1 MRHLNTP
8 PRPTL
13 TAFEPRSSA
22 VGSVWVW
29 SVLGTSGPTF
39 QSTPSQETAPST
51 EVRQIQLVIFVDNS
65 RLSYQH
71 CRLFAHFFP
80 VLSVLDK
87 NTAQGRDPKHVAQAV
102 LKAVRQRN
110 DDVILA
116 GPLPS
121 LAIYLRTLW
130 PALFFKLMA
139 SRARK
144 EQKPKDEWHT
154 QQQSMVRNAAFKVEK
169 AKPPAISGVRNKKKL
184 ITLFVTSWAIAFWK
198 EETNPQL
205 FL

>member
-1 MRHLNTP
+1 M
-8 PRPTL
+8 
-13 TAFEPRSSA
+13 
-22 VGSVWVW
+22 
-29 SVLGTSGPTF
+29 
-39 QSTPSQETAPST
+39 
-51 EVRQIQLVIFVDNS
+51 
-65 RLSYQH
+65 
-71 CRLFAHFFP
+71 
-80 VLSVLDK
+80 LSVLDK

-169 AKPPAISGVRNKKKL
+169 AKPSAIIGVRNKKNSL
-184 ITLFVTSWAIAFWK
+184 QYL
-198 EETNPQL
+198 
-205 FL
+205 

>member
-1 MRHLNTP
+1 MSVISPGYIRTNLSINAVTGDGSQYGGETNTIGYCC
-8 PRPTL
+8 RQ
-13 TAFEPRSSA
+13 
-22 VGSVWVW
+22 
-29 SVLGTSGPTF
+29 F
-39 QSTPSQETAPST
+39 QVIINITAPYLLT
-51 EVRQIQLVIFVDNS
+51 
-65 RLSYQH
+65 
-71 CRLFAHFFP
+71 FFP

-87 NTAQGRDPKHVAQAV
+87 NTAQGCDPKHVAQAV

-144 EQKPKDEWHT
+144 QQKPKDE
-154 QQQSMVRNAAFKVEK
+154 
-169 AKPPAISGVRNKKKL
+169 
-184 ITLFVTSWAIAFWK
+184 
-198 EETNPQL
+198 
-205 FL
+205 